1 MIHLGTKDTLWR
13 GKMQELVKMPHL
25 GETMEEGRIVDIYV
39 KEGDYVK
46 KGDLIFET
54 ETDKTTLT
62 VESFKEGYVRKVFVN
77 IGDTVRVGEP
87 VLLLAS
93 SKDEPIEFSEEGLK
107 NKIEKEDKKVEDEN
121 NEIKDVEIEEKKEK
135 ILATPLAK
143 KIAKE
148 HGVDLALIAKGKDK
162 IKREDVE
169 AYIKKKESEE
179 IPLSSLR
186 RAIGEKMSI
195 SKREIPH
202 FYLTLSVDME
212 KVRDLKETLNS
223 TKNLKLS
230 YTDFIIKAL
239 SISLLKYKNLNAH
252 FKKEGL
258 KVFDSVNIGV
268 ALDKGDSL
276 IVPVIHDVEK
286 KDIVEIE
293 KERHN
298 LVDKALSGKLTPFD
312 MEGATFTISNLG
324 PYNIEKFSAIINP
337 PQVGIL
343 AIGKIKDTPLAVDG
357 QVRIKP
363 VLKVTL
369 SADHRAIDGAY
380 GAKFLNYFK
389 EILENPILIWAY

>member
-1 MIHLGTKDTLWR
+1 MIHLGTKDTMWR
-13 GKMQELVKMPHL
+13 GKMQELIRMPHL

-62 VESFKEGYVRKVFVN
+62 VESFKEGYVRKIFVD
-77 IGDTVRVGEP
+77 IGDTVKVDEP
-87 VLLLAS
+87 ILLLTS
-93 SKDEPIEFSEEGLK
+93 SKDEPIEAPEEGLK
-107 NKIEKEDKKVEDEN
+107 AEIKKEDIGIEDKN
-121 NEIKDVEIEEKKEK
+121 DEIEEVKIEEKKER

-148 HGVDLALIAKGKDK
+148 HGIDLTLIAKGKDR

-169 AYIKKKESEE
+169 AYIKKKEGGEE

-186 RAIGEKMSI
+186 RAIGEKMSR

-212 KVRDLKETLNS
+212 KVKELKETLNS
-223 TKNLKLS
+223 AKDLKLS

-276 IVPVIHDVEK
+276 IVPVIHNVEK
-286 KDIVEIE
+286 KDIEEIE
-293 KERHN
+293 RERHD
-298 LVDKALSGKLTPFD
+298 LVDKALNGKLTPFD

-324 PYNIEKFSAIINP
+324 PYNIEEFSAIIDP

-389 EILENPILIWAY
+389 EILENPILIWA

>member
-121 NEIKDVEIEEKKEK
+121 DEIKDVEIEEKKEK